1 MPSQTAQNLS
11 PKVQAALVLM
21 LLAIAIMRLV
31 MVFVHEANW
40 DEYLNLS
47 MIYDH
52 QRGELREILQTG
64 FVHIFGWVTW
74 VSSNEADQII
84 AARLVYFG
92 VGILTSVAIWKT
104 ARALV
109 STEGAFFA
117 ILCYWGF
124 SYNLVHGV
132 SLRTDPLATSAM
144 MCALCL
150 VIPGSPSTRRA
161 LAAGVLVGL
170 AGFFTIKAIFYVPA
184 LAAITLIRWAEVRS
198 MVKGAGATLLI
209 GIVALLSFVG
219 LSVGHAI
226 TFPDAASPFA
236 FLGRTADS
244 TLAPQNYVILIQYF
258 RVAFMQNLI
267 FVALWLIGLFGLVMR
282 LRDPVSRTQGLL
294 GLALVTPLLS
304 VLVYRDTYPYYYPFI
319 LAPVMV
325 IIGFAWDDLRRR
337 YSAKIAVTVAAA
349 ACLSALVVTIVYV
362 QKPIKRQRMTLDV
375 IHRLFPDGPTYI
387 DGRSMVSSFSKRGLF
402 MSTWGMTDYRRD
414 GHPIMAELIEG
425 HQPHFLLANTWQLQL
440 DRMSP
445 AQSESRGLG
454 LLSADMELLQD
465 NYTRFWGPLYL
476 PGKTIKVEDDSV
488 NIVISGTYRLI
499 AEAPVVI
506 DGKSLRPNG
515 EIQLDAAEYSVSAT
529 TSSKLIFD
537 VERPSEPPT
546 EDGLF
551 SGF

>member
-1 MPSQTAQNLS
+1 MPSQTAQNFL
-11 PKVQAALVLM
+11 PKVQTALILM
-21 LLAIAIMRLV
+21 LLAVAIMRLV

-74 VSSNEADQII
+74 VSGNEADQII

-92 VGILTSVAIWKT
+92 VGILTSAAIWKT

-109 STEGAFFA
+109 STEGAFFV

-124 SYNLVHGV
+124 SYNFVHGV
-132 SLRTDPLATSAM
+132 SLRTDPLAASAM

-150 VIPGSPSTRRA
+150 VISGNPSTRRA

-184 LAAITLIRWAEVRS
+184 LAAITLIRWAKVGS
-198 MVKGAGATLLI
+198 MVKGAGTTLLI

-219 LSVGHAI
+219 LSFGHAM
-226 TFPDAASPFA
+226 TFHNVASPFE

-244 TLAPQNYVILIQYF
+244 TLAPQNYMILIQYL
-258 RVAFMQNLI
+258 RDAFMQNLV
-267 FVALWLIGLFGLVMR
+267 FVALWLFGFFGLVIR
-282 LRDPVSRTQGLL
+282 LRDPVSRTEGLL

-304 VLVYRDTYPYYYPFI
+304 AFVYRDTYPYYYPFI

-325 IIGFAWDDLRRR
+325 IVGFAWDDLRRR
-337 YSAKIAVTVAAA
+337 YSAKIAVTVAAV
-349 ACLSALVVTIVYV
+349 ACLCTLVVTIEYV
-362 QKPIKRQRMTLDV
+362 QKPIDRQRTTLDV
-375 IHRLFPDGPTYI
+375 IHRIFPDEPSYI
-387 DGRSMVSSFSKRGLF
+387 DGRSMVSSFSKRGPF

-414 GHPIMAELIEG
+414 GRPIMAELIER
-425 HQPHFLLANTWQLQL
+425 HQPQFLLANTWHLQL

-445 AQSESRGLG
+445 AQSESRALG
-454 LLSADMELLQD
+454 LLSADMALLQD

-476 PGKTIKVEDDSV
+476 PGKTIEVEDDSI
-488 NIVISGTYRLI
+488 NILISGTYRLI

-506 DGKSLRPNG
+506 DGNSLRPNG
-515 EIQLDAAEYSVSAT
+515 VIQLDATEYSVAAT
-529 TSSKLIFD
+529 TSSQLIFD
-537 VERPSEPPT
+537 VERPSEPSS

-551 SGF
+551 SSF